1 MKLGF
6 YYHIPATIRS
16 GQICVPGYF
25 GRFLDSLAEY
35 FDLSLFLHAPDPNEV
50 CFLEYEIKSKNVS
63 LFPLPPR
70 KSLPYRLLHQQKY
83 LRIIEGNKKDF
94 DVFMIRAPS
103 PLLPS
108 IARSIHPTPA
118 VLLIVGDYLA
128 GISSLPQPGWRKF
141 LIRLA
146 EWQNYRG
153 QLRAAKDS
161 LVFVNSHLLYDHYQ
175 GKVNNLIETRT
186 TTLTDQDFFYRED
199 TCLTSPIQL
208 LYAGRMDPSKGLFDM
223 VRAVSLIVKQGQ
235 DVVLNLVGW
244 LDGDPNLM
252 IRINELALKEGIN
265 ERVKFHGYKATG
277 PELFECYKHA
287 DIYILASQASEGFPR
302 AVWEA
307 MAHSLP
313 VIATN
318 VGSISDYIQD
328 SAVIIEPKNPSAI
341 AGAVLRLINDSQER
355 QTIIKRGR
363 LLVKEN
369 TLDQR
374 AKQMSTEIMNFL
386 LQEQKRSISQSR
398 ID

>member
-6 YYHIPATIRS
+6 YYHIPATTRS
-16 GQICVPGYF
+16 GEICVPGYF
-25 GRFLDSLAEY
+25 GRFLDSLAKY
-35 FDLSLFLHAPDPNEV
+35 FDLSLFLHTPDPNEV
-50 CFLEYEIKSKNVS
+50 CYFDYEIKSKNVN

-70 KSLPYRLLHQQKY
+70 KSLPYRLLHERKY
-83 LRIIEGNKKDF
+83 LRIIEGNKKDL

-108 IARSIHPTPA
+108 IARSFHRTPT

-141 LIRLA
+141 LIRLV
-146 EWQNYRG
+146 EWCNYRG
-153 QLRAAKDS
+153 QLRAAKHS
-161 LVFVNSHLLYDHYQ
+161 LVFVNSHPLYDHYQ

-223 VRAVSLIVKQGQ
+223 VRAVSLLVKQGQ
-235 DVVLNLVGW
+235 DVILNLAGW
-244 LDGDPNLM
+244 VDGDPNLM
-252 IRINELALKEGIN
+252 SRINEFALKEGVN

-302 AVWEA
+302 AIWEA

-374 AKQMSTEIMNFL
+374 AKQMSTEIKKFI
-386 LQEQKRSISQSR
+386 LQEQK
-398 ID
+398 

>member
-6 YYHIPATIRS
+6 YYHIPAITRLGEIR
-16 GQICVPGYF
+16 VPGYF

-35 FDLSLFLHAPDPNEV
+35 FDLSLFLHTPDPNEV
-50 CFLEYEIKSKNVS
+50 CYFDYEIRSKNVR
-63 LFPLPPR
+63 LFQLPPR
-70 KSLPYRLLHQQKY
+70 QSLPYRLLHERRF
-83 LRIIEGNKKDF
+83 LRIIEGNKEILDAF
-94 DVFMIRAPS
+94 LIRAPS

-108 IARSIHPTPA
+108 IARSIRPTPT

-153 QLRAAKDS
+153 QLRAAKES
-161 LVFVNSHLLYDHYQ
+161 LVFVNSHLLYDHYK

-186 TTLTDQDFFYRED
+186 TTLTDQDFYYRED
-199 TCLTSPIQL
+199 TCVTRPIQL
-208 LYAGRMDPSKGLFDM
+208 LYAGRMDPPKGLFDM

-244 LDGDPNLM
+244 VDGDPNLM
-252 IRINELALKEGIN
+252 NRINEFALKEGIN

-277 PELFECYKHA
+277 PELFDWYKHA
-287 DIYILASQASEGFPR
+287 DIFILASQASEGFPR
-302 AVWEA
+302 AIWEA

-318 VGSISDYIQD
+318 VGSISNYIQD

-341 AGAVLRLINDSQER
+341 ADAVLRLINDSQKR

-369 TLDQR
+369 TLNQR
-374 AKQMSTEIMNFL
+374 AKQMSTEINKYL
-386 LQEQKRSISQSR
+386 LQEQR
-398 ID
+398 